1 MRTNIEHIPAA
12 IFDWLKSSD
21 FSALSAARQAEVLA
35 HISMEEYE
43 ELHRV
48 AADLHQF
55 QATKV
60 KTDRRL
66 LKKDLMERFDAQ
78 YPQTGRRGP
87 VNIRPLQV
95 WKAAAVFLLV
105 VSGLLSYGLLHGM
118 NAGAPARL
126 TTVDTVYITKEVA
139 AASQKLFDTVFIERE
154 ARNERNPVPAPRS
167 RRTEYVHM
175 SAEDGINVVPIGEMN
190 NQANA
195 SKKNS
200 VHDDS
205 LVRRYS
211 FVTL

>member
-1 MRTNIEHIPAA
+1 
-12 IFDWLKSSD
+12 
-21 FSALSAARQAEVLA
+21 
-35 HISMEEYE
+35 
-43 ELHRV
+43 
-48 AADLHQF
+48 
-55 QATKV
+55 
-60 KTDRRL
+60 
-66 LKKDLMERFDAQ
+66 MERFDAQ

-118 NAGAPARL
+118 NSSAPARL

-139 AASQKLFDTVFIERE
+139 AASQKLFDTVFIDRETRKERKTVPE
-154 ARNERNPVPAPRS
+154 AGS
-167 RRTEYVHM
+167 RRTEYVHLP
-175 SAEDGINVVPIGEMN
+175 AEDGINVVSIGDIN
-190 NQANA
+190 NEANA

-200 VHDDS
+200 AHDDS